1 MMVSGFA
8 KAAAGAAAAL
18 IALVVGSLHVALA
31 ATGDISGPVPSTGFG
46 LVVWG
51 GGPIEALVSAAAARG
66 CPLASIWVTAGGS
79 TSGFV
84 GYVSG
89 APAFVNAPFSALF
102 PTGVPANTAMI
113 IVCATPAVA
122 WTSSPSPT
130 TNSCPV
136 TSLRAAAAARGFAI
150 GMGGLNQSSLYMIR
164 DPNARET
171 LRCAATIVTDNGFY
185 WQTVEPKQGQFN
197 FAVGDE
203 MLAYAQAN
211 GLEVRGHVLV
221 WHQSLPPWLEG
232 GTFTPEQLK
241 AILKTHIQTIVA
253 RYRGKIRA
261 WDVLNEAID
270 DKGNLRD
277 TIWLRALGPEYVE
290 LAFRWAREADPDA
303 LLFYND
309 YRNEGSGAV
318 SDRQYALVLDLRARG
333 VPIDGV
339 GLQMHL
345 VSGGENVYANARAA
359 ALAAMSTNIARL
371 GALGLAVQIT
381 EMDVSVLKL
390 QGDKLAVQAAI
401 YADVLRTCMAAPS
414 CTALLTW
421 NLDDGHTWVTGRY
434 PGSENDAPLLFDRQ
448 LRPKP
453 ALEELRKVLAAR

>member
-1 MMVSGFA
+1 MVVLLLLG
-8 KAAAGAAAAL
+8 
-18 IALVVGSLHVALA
+18 VAL
-31 ATGDISGPVPSTGFG
+31 
-46 LVVWG
+46 
-51 GGPIEALVSAAAARG
+51 
-66 CPLASIWVTAGGS
+66 LASCSGGIPA
-79 TSGFV
+79 
-84 GYVSG
+84 
-89 APAFVNAPFSALF
+89 APATPRP
-102 PTGVPANTAMI
+102 PTAEITNST
-113 IVCATPAVA
+113 TAVA
-122 WTSSPSPT
+122 APRPPTVEITSSTTAVAAPSARSPT
-130 TNSCPV
+130 LESCPAI
-136 TSLRAAAAARGFAI
+136 SLRAAAEARGFSI
-150 GMGGLNQSSLYMIR
+150 GMGGLNQSSLYMVR
-164 DPNARET
+164 DASARET

-185 WQTVEPKQGQFN
+185 WGTVEPKQGQFD
-197 FAVGDE
+197 FTRGDE
-203 MLAYAQAN
+203 MLAYAQAS

-221 WHQSLPPWLEG
+221 WHNSLPSWLENG
-232 GTFTPEQLK
+232 SFTPEQLK

-253 RYRGKIRA
+253 RYHGKIRT
-261 WDVLNEAID
+261 WDVLNDAID

-277 TIWLRALGPEYVE
+277 TIWLRALGPEYID

-318 SDRQYALVLDLRARG
+318 SDRQHALVRDLRGRG

-345 VSGGENVYANARAA
+345 IGGRENAFADGRAA
-359 ALAAMSTNIARL
+359 TMAAMSANIARL
-371 GALGLAVQIT
+371 GALGMVVQIT

-390 QGDKLAVQAAI
+390 GGDKLAVQAAI
-401 YADVLRTCMAAPS
+401 YADVLRTCLAAPS

-453 ALEELRKVLAAR
+453 ALEELRKVLAAH